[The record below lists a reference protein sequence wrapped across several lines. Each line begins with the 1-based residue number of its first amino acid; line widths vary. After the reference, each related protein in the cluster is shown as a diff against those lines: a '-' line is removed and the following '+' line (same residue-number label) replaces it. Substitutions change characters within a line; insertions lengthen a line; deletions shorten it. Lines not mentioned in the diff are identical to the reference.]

1 MKERKIEVETDIR
14 KIEKYILVLENKD
27 DPLNVIFERI
37 ANSLLSL
44 DKQKVTDDVLMGLV
58 EMLSISLNF
67 SKMENSYM
75 APFLDKY

>member
-1 MKERKIEVETDIR
+1 MKERKIEVERDIR

-27 DPLNVIFERI
+27 DPLNVLFERI

>member
-1 MKERKIEVETDIR
+1 MKERKIEVERDIR

>member
-1 MKERKIEVETDIR
+1 MKERKIEVERDIR

-58 EMLSISLNF
+58 EMLSTSLNF

>member
-1 MKERKIEVETDIR
+1 MKERKIEVERDIR
-14 KIEKYILVLENKD
+14 KIEKYILENKD